1 MKLLISLLSFI
12 ILLGCSGE
20 STSQDKIAEESS
32 PKAIVKEATNKE
44 LNVLGLFGKKEENIY
59 VISSPLE
66 GVLVKGGKPLAN
78 TKIIRRLSW
87 NGNDEGIV
95 DEFTTDDEGHFDIPT
110 HEQSLSIGKLT
121 EFVGTVTLYIE
132 SIDDDNFFYH
142 SSKRSA
148 EIYSDTKE
156 PLEELVCDMAQEE
169 ALVDISR
176 VGIFSRCKWKGM
188 P

>member
-1 MKLLISLLSFI
+1 MKLLISLLSLI

-20 STSQDKIAEESS
+20 SSSQDKIAEENVNEVS
-32 PKAIVKEATNKE
+32 NKE
-44 LNVLGLFGKKEENIY
+44 STMLGLFGKKNTEKY
-59 VISSPLE
+59 VVSSPLE
-66 GVLVKGGKPLAN
+66 GILVKDGQPLVN

-87 NGNDEGIV
+87 SGNDEGTV
-95 DEFTTDDEGHFDIPT
+95 DEFFTDGEGYFTIPVY
-110 HEQSLSIGKLT
+110 EEILAIGKLT
-121 EFVGTVTLYIE
+121 EFVGTITLYVK
-132 SIDDDNFFYH
+132 SVDDDNFFYH

-148 EIYSDTKE
+148 EIYSDTKA
-156 PLEELVCDMAQEE
+156 PLEELVCDMAHDE